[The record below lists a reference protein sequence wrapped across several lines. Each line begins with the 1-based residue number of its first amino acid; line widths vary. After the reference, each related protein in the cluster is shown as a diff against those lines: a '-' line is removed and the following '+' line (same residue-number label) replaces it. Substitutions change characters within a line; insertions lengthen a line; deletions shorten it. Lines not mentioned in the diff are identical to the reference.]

1 MKISKLFAGMSAI
14 ALAATMAISA
24 SAESVVYE
32 NTTDYTPEAWK
43 NAFPGAE
50 NGDDYLD
57 ARTFTRDQDLKV
69 TVDFK
74 WGIVAETQGYINIGP
89 GYANGWKK
97 FGEDLSEIKV
107 DFPMANALPDGYS
120 MDGED
125 VLDENGDKCPVFLK
139 KDGFININDTSI
151 TSVTFTIPAKTVN
164 KLIDDATKD
173 EDSFNGV
180 ILQVSGG
187 YSVEKVTCSQDGVTL
202 ASVYDAN
209 KDKNGDSN
217 SDNKSD
223 DNKSDGDSDGN
234 DDVTTDDNND
244 GDGKSDDNTGNTGSG
259 SGDKSNGGSG
269 DSSSADNSNAA
280 TGATAGIALA
290 GVALAGAAV
299 IATKKR
305 K

>member
-1 MKISKLFAGMSAI
+1 MKISKLFAGMSAL

-43 NAFPGAE
+43 NAFPGMDE
-50 NGDDYLD
+50 GDDYVD

-74 WGIVAETQGYINIGP
+74 WGMVAESQGYLNIGP

-97 FGEDLSEIKV
+97 FGEDLSDIKV

-139 KDGFININDTSI
+139 KDGFINVNDTSI
-151 TSVTFTIPAKTVN
+151 TSVTFTLPAKTVN

-173 EDSFNGV
+173 EDSFNG
-180 ILQVSGG
+180 IIFQVSGG
-187 YSVEKVTCSQDGVTL
+187 YEVTKVTCSQDGVTL
-202 ASVYDAN
+202 ASNYDP
-209 KDKNGDSN
+209 DKAPDN
-217 SDNKSD
+217 S
-223 DNKSDGDSDGN
+223 
-234 DDVTTDDNND
+234 
-244 GDGKSDDNTGNTGSG
+244 GDGKSDGDNIPIADTDNNGGSGDADTDANGG
-259 SGDKSNGGSG
+259 SGDKSNNGGKDDG
-269 DSSSADNSNAA
+269 DKASNGDNGSSADNSNAA

-290 GVALAGAAV
+290 GIALAGAAV